1 MKRPT
6 VDAHLLGLY
15 QLELHATTSP
25 GDKVAISRV
34 IQQRDQELPE
44 LQGAAALVRR
54 SLTIHRRLLF
64 EFTCEESDD

>member
-1 MKRPT
+1 MKRPSA
-6 VDAHLLGLY
+6 DADLLGLY
-15 QLELHATTSP
+15 QLELHAAASP
-25 GDKVAISRV
+25 GDEVAISGV

-64 EFTCEESDD
+64 DFTCEESDG